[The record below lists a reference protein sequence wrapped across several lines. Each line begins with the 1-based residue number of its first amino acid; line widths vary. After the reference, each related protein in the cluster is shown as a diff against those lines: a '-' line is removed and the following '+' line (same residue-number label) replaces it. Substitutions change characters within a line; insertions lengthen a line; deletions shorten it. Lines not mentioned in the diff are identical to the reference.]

1 MEAIFYVYQRN
12 QKTYCSVCSK
22 FFSKFNTHKKIFSI
36 SIDIFNNYT
45 IIILVNSLIT
55 GILKQKSGTVKI
67 LDQEV
72 SSKNRKIFQQVG
84 CLIEQVSLYP
94 HLTGYEHIQ
103 IVAKLTDT
111 KIDEHVETLISTLKM
126 NSYIHN
132 KTKTYS
138 QGMKQRLGILLAVL
152 NKPKLLLLDEPLN
165 GLDPE
170 GVYEIR
176 TFLLNICHQ
185 EGMSLLISSHI
196 LSEMQIFCD
205 RFLFLK
211 DGVISKDLTKSDLK
225 NSNLEQEFIEDN
237 QE

>member
-1 MEAIFYVYQRN
+1 M
-12 QKTYCSVCSK
+12 SVLEVRDIHKNYGKKEVLKGVTFQIDSSK
-22 FFSKFNTHKKIFSI
+22 IVGLIGKNGAGKSTLFK
-36 SIDIFNNYT
+36 
-45 IIILVNSLIT
+45 VIT
-55 GILKQKSGTVKI
+55 GLLKQKSGTVKI

-111 KIDEHVETLISTLKM
+111 KIDEHVKTLISTLKM

>member
-1 MEAIFYVYQRN
+1 MSVLEVRDIHRN
-12 QKTYCSVCSK
+12 YG
-22 FFSKFNTHKKIFSI
+22 KKEVLKGVTFQ
-36 SIDIFNNYT
+36 IDSSEI
-45 IIILVNSLIT
+45 VGLIGKNGAGKST
-55 GILKQKSGTVKI
+55 LFKVIAGLLKQKSGTVKI

-176 TFLLNICHQ
+176 TFLLNICHR

>member
-1 MEAIFYVYQRN
+1 MSVLEVRDIHRN
-12 QKTYCSVCSK
+12 YG
-22 FFSKFNTHKKIFSI
+22 KKEVLKGVTFQ
-36 SIDIFNNYT
+36 IDSSEIVGLIGKNGAGKSTLFK
-45 IIILVNSLIT
+45 VIT
-55 GILKQKSGTVKI
+55 GILKRKSGTVKI

>member
-1 MEAIFYVYQRN
+1 MRVLEVRDIHRN
-12 QKTYCSVCSK
+12 YG
-22 FFSKFNTHKKIFSI
+22 KKEVLKGVTFQ
-36 SIDIFNNYT
+36 IDSSEIVGLIGKNGAGKSTLFK
-45 IIILVNSLIT
+45 VIT
-55 GILKQKSGTVKI
+55 GLLKQKSGTVKI

-185 EGMSLLISSHI
+185 EGISLLISSHI

>member
-1 MEAIFYVYQRN
+1 MSVLEVRDIHRN
-12 QKTYCSVCSK
+12 YG
-22 FFSKFNTHKKIFSI
+22 KKEVLKGVTFQ
-36 SIDIFNNYT
+36 IDSSEIVGLIGKNGAGKSTLFK
-45 IIILVNSLIT
+45 VIT
-55 GILKQKSGTVKI
+55 GLLKQKSGTVKI

-138 QGMKQRLGILLAVL
+138 QGMKQLLGILLAVL

>member
-1 MEAIFYVYQRN
+1 MSVLEVSDIHRN
-12 QKTYCSVCSK
+12 YG
-22 FFSKFNTHKKIFSI
+22 KKEVLKGVTFQ
-36 SIDIFNNYT
+36 IDSSEIVGLIGKNGAGKSTLFK
-45 IIILVNSLIT
+45 VIT
-55 GILKQKSGTVKI
+55 GLLKQKSGTVKI

>member
-1 MEAIFYVYQRN
+1 MSVLEVRDIHRN
-12 QKTYCSVCSK
+12 YG
-22 FFSKFNTHKKIFSI
+22 KKEVLKGVTFQ
-36 SIDIFNNYT
+36 IDSSEIVGLIGKNGAGKSTLFK
-45 IIILVNSLIT
+45 VIT

-126 NSYIHN
+126 NFYIHN

>member
-1 MEAIFYVYQRN
+1 MSVLEVRDIHRN
-12 QKTYCSVCSK
+12 YG
-22 FFSKFNTHKKIFSI
+22 KKEVLKGVTFQ
-36 SIDIFNNYT
+36 IDSSEIVGLIGKNGAGKSTLFK
-45 IIILVNSLIT
+45 VIT

-152 NKPKLLLLDEPLN
+152 NKQKLLLLDEPLN

>member
-1 MEAIFYVYQRN
+1 MRVLEVRDIHRN
-12 QKTYCSVCSK
+12 YG
-22 FFSKFNTHKKIFSI
+22 KKEVLKGVTFQ
-36 SIDIFNNYT
+36 IDSSEIVGLIGKNGAGKSTLFK
-45 IIILVNSLIT
+45 VIT
-55 GILKQKSGTVKI
+55 GLLKQKSGTVKI

-111 KIDEHVETLISTLKM
+111 KIDEHVETLISTLNM

>member
-1 MEAIFYVYQRN
+1 MSVLEVRDIHRN
-12 QKTYCSVCSK
+12 YG
-22 FFSKFNTHKKIFSI
+22 KKEVLKGVTFQ
-36 SIDIFNNYT
+36 IDSSEI
-45 IIILVNSLIT
+45 VGLIGKNGAGKST
-55 GILKQKSGTVKI
+55 LFKVIAGLLKQKSGTVKI

-111 KIDEHVETLISTLKM
+111 KIDEHVEMLISTLKM